1 MSKVVY
7 LCYYSLRSTYRIVS
21 PAAVTMIKYV
31 SKVLTQAVGKITII
45 SPAQVLDG
53 KFYPQEET
61 VDEQNNKVI
70 FLPSYYAKPKN
81 YFMRIFNRFCRLRDL
96 RHILQE
102 QLSDGDTLIVYHSLA
117 LIEAVKW
124 ILKRRKIRLVIQVCE
139 IYADVLDDKKQKKR
153 EMRLFELADAFIF
166 SSTQLEERINTKQKK
181 YAICLGTYQVE
192 PDRGIKFH
200 DGKIHVVYA
209 GTFDPR
215 KGGAIAAAAAGEFLP
230 ENYHVHIIGFGSE
243 KDKKY
248 LLYKIEE
255 VSKKSK
261 CTVTYDGLKSGEE
274 YIQFIQS
281 CDIGLSTQNPNAA
294 FNETSFP
301 SKVLSYLA
309 NGLRVVSI
317 RIKALEQSAVN
328 DLLFYYD
335 ENSPQAIAEAVKRIN
350 PETVYD
356 SRKRIADL
364 SENFVREIEALTRD

>member
-1 MSKVVY
+1 MQSI
-7 LCYYSLRSTYRIVS
+7 YRTVS
-21 PAAVTMIKYV
+21 PAAVAMTKYV
-31 SKVLTQAVGKITII
+31 SKALTQAVGKITII
-45 SPAQVLDG
+45 SPAQASDR

-81 YFMRIFNRFCRLRDL
+81 YFMRIFNRSRRQRDL
-96 RHILQE
+96 RRMLAE

-117 LIEAVKW
+117 LIEAVRW
-124 ILKRRKIRLVIQVCE
+124 VLKRRKIRLVIQVCE
-139 IYADVLDDKKQKKR
+139 IYADVINDMKQKKR
-153 EMRLFELADAFIF
+153 EMRFFELADAYIF

-192 PDRGIKFH
+192 PDRGIRLQ

-215 KGGAIAAAAAGEFLP
+215 KGGAIAAAAGEFLP

-248 LLYKIEE
+248 LLDKIEE

-274 YIQFIQS
+274 YIRFIQS
-281 CDIGLSTQNPNAA
+281 CDIGLSTQNPDAA

-301 SKVLSYLA
+301 SKILSYMA

-317 RIKALEQSAVN
+317 RIRAITQSAIGEFI
-328 DLLFYYD
+328 DYYD
-335 ENSPQAIAEAVKRIN
+335 NQTGIALAKAILKVNISDD
-350 PETVYD
+350 YD
-356 SRKRIADL
+356 GRSLIDNLDIAFIDSLRKL
-364 SENFVREIEALTRD
+364 L

>member
-1 MSKVVY
+1 
-7 LCYYSLRSTYRIVS
+7 
-21 PAAVTMIKYV
+21 
-31 SKVLTQAVGKITII
+31 
-45 SPAQVLDG
+45 
-53 KFYPQEET
+53 
-61 VDEQNNKVI
+61 
-70 FLPSYYAKPKN
+70 
-81 YFMRIFNRFCRLRDL
+81 MRF
-96 RHILQE
+96 
-102 QLSDGDTLIVYHSLA
+102 
-117 LIEAVKW
+117 
-124 ILKRRKIRLVIQVCE
+124 
-139 IYADVLDDKKQKKR
+139 
-153 EMRLFELADAFIF
+153 FELADAYIF
-166 SSTQLEERINTKQKK
+166 SSTQLEKRINTKQKK

-192 PDRGIKFH
+192 PDRGIRFH

-215 KGGAIAAAAAGEFLP
+215 KGGAIAAAGEFLP
-230 ENYHVHIIGFGSE
+230 ENYHIHIIGFGSE

-248 LLYKIEE
+248 LLNKIEE

-274 YIQFIQS
+274 YIRFIQS
-281 CDIGLSTQNPNAA
+281 CDIGLSTQNPDAA

-317 RIKALEQSAVN
+317 RIRALEQSAVN

>member
-1 MSKVVY
+1 MSKLFY
-7 LCYYSLRSTYRIVS
+7 LSYYSVQQVQRNAS
-21 PAAVTMIKYV
+21 PAAVAMTKYV
-31 SKVLTQAVGKITII
+31 SKALKQAVGKNTII
-45 SPAQVLDG
+45 SPAQALDR

-81 YFMRIFNRFCRLRDL
+81 YFMRIFNRFRRQRDL
-96 RHILQE
+96 RRMLAE
-102 QLSDGDTLIVYHSLA
+102 QLNDGDTLIVYHSLA
-117 LIEAVKW
+117 LIEAVRW
-124 ILKRRKIRLVIQVCE
+124 VLKRRKIRLIIQVCE
-139 IYADVLDDKKQKKR
+139 IYADVISDMKQKKR
-153 EMRLFELADAFIF
+153 EMRFFELADAYIF
-166 SSTQLEERINTKQKK
+166 SSTQLEKRINTKQKK

-192 PDRGIKFH
+192 PDRGIRLQ

-215 KGGAIAAAAAGEFLP
+215 KGGAIAAAAGEFLP

-248 LLYKIEE
+248 LLDKIEE

-274 YIQFIQS
+274 YIRFIQS
-281 CDIGLSTQNPNAA
+281 CDIGLSTQNPDAA

-301 SKVLSYLA
+301 SKILSYMA

-317 RIKALEQSAVN
+317 RIRAITQSAIGEFI
-328 DLLFYYD
+328 DYYD
-335 ENSPQAIAEAVKRIN
+335 NQTGIALAKAILKVNISDD
-350 PETVYD
+350 YD
-356 SRKRIADL
+356 GRSLIDNLDIAFIDSLRKL
-364 SENFVREIEALTRD
+364 L

>member
-1 MSKVVY
+1 MNKVVY
-7 LCYYSLRSTYRIVS
+7 LSYYSLQSIYRTVS
-21 PAAVTMIKYV
+21 PAAVAMTKYV
-31 SKVLTQAVGKITII
+31 SKALTQAVGKITII
-45 SPAQVLDG
+45 SPAQASDR

-81 YFMRIFNRFCRLRDL
+81 YFMRIFNRSRRQRDL
-96 RHILQE
+96 RRMLAE

-117 LIEAVKW
+117 LIEAVRW
-124 ILKRRKIRLVIQVCE
+124 VLKRRKIRLVIQVCE
-139 IYADVLDDKKQKKR
+139 IYADVINDMKQKKR
-153 EMRLFELADAFIF
+153 EMRFFELADAYIF

-192 PDRGIKFH
+192 PDRGIRFQ

-215 KGGAIAAAAAGEFLP
+215 KGGAIAAAAGEFLP

-248 LLYKIEE
+248 LFDKIEE
-255 VSKKSK
+255 VSKTSK

-274 YIQFIQS
+274 YIRFIQS

-328 DLLFYYD
+328 DILFYYD
-335 ENSPQAIAEAVKRIN
+335 ENSPQAIAEAVKRIKL
-350 PETVYD
+350 ETVYD

-364 SENFVREIEALTRD
+364 SENFVREIKALTRD

>member
-1 MSKVVY
+1 MSKLFY
-7 LCYYSLRSTYRIVS
+7 LSYYSVQQVQRNAS
-21 PAAVTMIKYV
+21 PAAVAMTKYV
-31 SKVLTQAVGKITII
+31 SKALKQAVGKNTII
-45 SPAQVLDG
+45 SPAQALDR

-81 YFMRIFNRFCRLRDL
+81 YFMRIFNRFRRQRDL
-96 RHILQE
+96 RRMLAE

-117 LIEAVKW
+117 LIEAVRW
-124 ILKRRKIRLVIQVCE
+124 VLKRRKIRLIIQVCE
-139 IYADVLDDKKQKKR
+139 IYADVISDMKQKKR
-153 EMRLFELADAFIF
+153 EMRFFELADAYIF
-166 SSTQLEERINTKQKK
+166 SSTQLEKRINTKQKK

-192 PDRGIKFH
+192 PDRGIRLQ

-248 LLYKIEE
+248 LLDKIEE

-274 YIQFIQS
+274 YIRFIQS
-281 CDIGLSTQNPNAA
+281 CDIGLSTQNPDAA

-301 SKVLSYLA
+301 SKILSYMA

-317 RIKALEQSAVN
+317 RIRAITQSAIGEFI
-328 DLLFYYD
+328 DYYD
-335 ENSPQAIAEAVKRIN
+335 NQTGIALAKAILKVNIRDD
-350 PETVYD
+350 YD
-356 SRKRIADL
+356 GRSLIDNLDIAFIDSLRKL
-364 SENFVREIEALTRD
+364 L

>member
-1 MSKVVY
+1 MSKLFY
-7 LCYYSLRSTYRIVS
+7 LSYYSVQQVQRNAS
-21 PAAVTMIKYV
+21 PAAVAMTKYV
-31 SKVLTQAVGKITII
+31 SKALKQAVGKNTII
-45 SPAQVLDG
+45 SPAQALDR

-81 YFMRIFNRFCRLRDL
+81 YFMRIFNRFRRQRDL
-96 RHILQE
+96 RRMLAE
-102 QLSDGDTLIVYHSLA
+102 QLNDGDTLIVYHSLA
-117 LIEAVKW
+117 LIEAVRW
-124 ILKRRKIRLVIQVCE
+124 VLKRRKIHLIIQVCE
-139 IYADVLDDKKQKKR
+139 IYADVISDMKQKKR
-153 EMRLFELADAFIF
+153 EMRFFELADAYIF
-166 SSTQLEERINTKQKK
+166 SSTQLEKRINTKQKK

-192 PDRGIKFH
+192 PDRGIRLQ

-215 KGGAIAAAAAGEFLP
+215 KGGAIAAAAGEFLP

-248 LLYKIEE
+248 LLDKIEE

-274 YIQFIQS
+274 YIRFIQS
-281 CDIGLSTQNPNAA
+281 CDIGLSTQNPDAA

-301 SKVLSYLA
+301 SKILSYMA

-317 RIKALEQSAVN
+317 RIRAITQSAIGEFI
-328 DLLFYYD
+328 DYYD
-335 ENSPQAIAEAVKRIN
+335 NQTGIALAKAILKVNISDD
-350 PETVYD
+350 YD
-356 SRKRIADL
+356 GRSLIDNLDIAFIDSLRKL
-364 SENFVREIEALTRD
+364 L

>member
-1 MSKVVY
+1 MNKVVY
-7 LCYYSLRSTYRIVS
+7 LSYYSLQSIYRTVS
-21 PAAVTMIKYV
+21 PAAVAMTKYV
-31 SKVLTQAVGKITII
+31 GSALTQAVGKITII
-45 SPAQVLDG
+45 SPAQASDR
-53 KFYPQEET
+53 KFHPQEEM

-81 YFMRIFNRFCRLRDL
+81 YFMRIFNRFRRQRDL
-96 RHILQE
+96 RRMLAE
-102 QLSDGDTLIVYHSLA
+102 QLNDGDTLIVYHSLT
-117 LIEAVKW
+117 LIEAVRW
-124 ILKRRKIRLVIQVCE
+124 VLKRRKIRLIIQVCE
-139 IYADVLDDKKQKKR
+139 IYADVISDMKQKKR
-153 EMRLFELADAFIF
+153 EMRFFELADAYIF
-166 SSTQLEERINTKQKK
+166 SSTQLEKRINTKQKK

-192 PDRGIKFH
+192 PDRGIRLQ

-248 LLYKIEE
+248 LLDKIEE

-274 YIQFIQS
+274 YIRFIQS
-281 CDIGLSTQNPNAA
+281 CDIGLSTQNPDAA

-317 RIKALEQSAVN
+317 RIKALGQSAVN

-335 ENSPQAIAEAVKRIN
+335 ENSPRAIAEAIKKVKIDCG
-350 PETVYD
+350 YD
-356 SRKRIADL
+356 GRKRIQDL
-364 SENFVREIEALTRD
+364 DSEFISSLESLFGK

>member
-1 MSKVVY
+1 MNKVVY
-7 LCYYSLRSTYRIVS
+7 LSYYSLQSIYRTVS
-21 PAAVTMIKYV
+21 PAAVAMTKYV
-31 SKVLTQAVGKITII
+31 SKALTQAVGKITII
-45 SPAQVLDG
+45 SPAQASDR

-81 YFMRIFNRFCRLRDL
+81 YFMRIFNRSRRQRDL
-96 RHILQE
+96 RRMLAE

-117 LIEAVKW
+117 LIEAVRW
-124 ILKRRKIRLVIQVCE
+124 VLKRRKIRLVIQVCE
-139 IYADVLDDKKQKKR
+139 IYADVINDMKQKKR
-153 EMRLFELADAFIF
+153 EMRFFELADAYIF

-192 PDRGIKFH
+192 PDRGIRLQ

-215 KGGAIAAAAAGEFLP
+215 KGGAIAAAAGEFLP

-248 LLYKIEE
+248 LLDKIEE

-274 YIQFIQS
+274 YIRFIQS
-281 CDIGLSTQNPNAA
+281 CDIGLSTQNPDAA

-301 SKVLSYLA
+301 SKILSYMA

-317 RIKALEQSAVN
+317 RIRAITQSAIGEFI
-328 DLLFYYD
+328 DYYD
-335 ENSPQAIAEAVKRIN
+335 NQTGIALAKAILKVNISDD
-350 PETVYD
+350 YD
-356 SRKRIADL
+356 GRSLIDNLDIAFIDSLRKL
-364 SENFVREIEALTRD
+364 L